1 MEGIYAKVCI
11 DISHE
16 KVDRPF
22 QYKVP
27 KRLRGALYPGV
38 QVLIPFGKGNRQRKG
53 FVLSLT
59 DESDYPEEKC
69 KEIADI
75 VEGGISAEGRFVAL
89 AAWMKEHYG
98 STMIA
103 ALKTVLPV
111 KEQVRSLPNREIYL
125 AVGEEDRDRL
135 LQEAYRKHHE
145 AKARLLEAFEQKE
158 SLPYGFAVS
167 SLGVGTKTLQAM
179 EKQGSIRIKE
189 KTVYRN
195 PVGSKEREKATYSLS
210 PKQQEIAD
218 AFAKDYNS
226 EIRKTYLLHGV
237 TGSGKTEV
245 YMEMIRTVLDQGK
258 EVIVLIPE
266 ISLTYQTVLRFYKRF
281 GDKISIMHSRLSK
294 GERYDQFERAKKGE
308 IKIMIGA
315 RSALFTPFT
324 NLGLIIIDEE
334 HESSY
339 KSDNMPKY
347 HARETAEYIGKQWG
361 ASIVLGSATPSVT
374 SYYLAMAGQYGYFKL
389 TERFGGSML
398 PTVHTVDLRK
408 EMREGNKSIFSRL
421 LSEKLQDRLA
431 KGQQAMLFL
440 NRRGYAGF
448 VTCRSCGYVAKC
460 PHCDVSL
467 TEHGKTRLVCHYC
480 GYEMPALSRC
490 PECDS
495 SYIAGFQVGTQQVE
509 ERILK
514 MFPHARVLR
523 MDKDTTKKKDDYEK
537 ILSAFSER
545 KADILIGT
553 QMIVKG
559 HDFPGVTLVGV
570 LAADLSLSAGD
581 YRAAE
586 RTFQLLTQA
595 VGRAGRGKEAGEAVI
610 QTYRPEHYG
619 VVHAAK
625 QDYESFY
632 EEEIAYRQICSYPPV
647 SHMLAIL
654 LSSTDKAG
662 VEKAA
667 VRLAKLLRENILK
680 EKTSQAPVS
689 VIGPADASIGKINDS
704 YRKMIYIRNR
714 DYEDLIRIKDLA
726 EKAFEEEEEQ
736 YSACSIYFDFDPM
749 NGY

>member
-1 MEGIYAKVCI
+1 MEGKYAKVCI

-27 KRLRGALYPGV
+27 ERLRGALYPGV

-59 DESDYPEEKC
+59 DESGYPEEKC
-69 KEIADI
+69 KEITDV

-98 STMIA
+98 STLIA

-125 AVGEEDRDRL
+125 AVPIEERNRL
-135 LQEAYRKHHE
+135 LQEAYKKHHE
-145 AKARLLEAFEQKE
+145 AKARLLEAFDNKE
-158 SLPYGFAVS
+158 SLPYGFATS

-179 EKQGSIRIKE
+179 EKQGSIRIEE

-195 PVGSKEREKATYSLS
+195 PIGLGGREGAARSLS
-210 PKQQEIAD
+210 PKQQEIVD
-218 AFAKDYNS
+218 SFAKDYNNG
-226 EIRKTYLLHGV
+226 IRKTYLLHGV

-245 YMEMIRTVLDQGK
+245 YMEMIQTVLDMGK

-266 ISLTYQTVLRFYKRF
+266 IALTYQTVLRFYKRF
-281 GDKISIMHSRLSK
+281 GGRISIMHSRLSK

-308 IKIMIGA
+308 IRIMIGA
-315 RSALFTPFT
+315 RSALFTPFA

-374 SYYLAMAGQYGYFKL
+374 SYYRAMEGQYGYFKL

-398 PTVHTVDLRK
+398 PKVHTIDLRG

-421 LSEKLQDRLA
+421 LAEKLQDRLS

-480 GYEMPALSRC
+480 GYERTSLSRC
-490 PECDS
+490 PECGS

-509 ERILK
+509 ERLLT
-514 MFPHARVLR
+514 MFPGARVLR

-570 LAADLSLSAGD
+570 LAADLSLSVGD

-619 VVHAAK
+619 VIHAAK
-625 QDYESFY
+625 QDYKGFY
-632 EEEIAYRQICSYPPV
+632 EEEIAYRKICSYPPA
-647 SHMLAIL
+647 SHMLAML

-662 VEKAA
+662 LEHAAEK
-667 VRLAKLLRENILK
+667 LAKLLRE
-680 EKTSQAPVS
+680 EAFSS

-704 YRKMIYIRNR
+704 YRKMIYIRNSE
-714 DYEDLIRIKDLA
+714 YQELIRVKDLT
-726 EKAFEEEEEQ
+726 EKAFEEEKET
-736 YSACSIYFDFDPM
+736 YGACSIYFDFDPM